1 MIEYVYL
8 FENGE
13 WYSIGYDENQKPK
26 LNKLD
31 IAKTIASIINW
42 DEYERLYDQSL
53 TKNKITELLNKTKAT
68 DPNAPAG
75 VGATDPNAQANS
87 FDTTMNG
94 V

>member
-1 MIEYVYL
+1 MNE
-8 FENGE
+8 E
-13 WYSIGYDENQKPK
+13 
-26 LNKLD
+26 
-31 IAKTIASIINW
+31 
-42 DEYERLYDQSL
+42 
-53 TKNKITELLNKTKAT
+53 ITELLNKTKAT